1 MSPPVIIGLLVGGI
15 AILGF
20 IVLSISRRDG
30 GSKGSGKSQK
40 RGKDKAARVKEA
52 NRALA
57 QNPKNAQAL
66 STLADVY
73 YSEQDWP
80 RAAST
85 YSILSGLVPTNPDL
99 DEHLINTRHGI
110 ASAQTGD
117 TEAAYKSLMLA
128 RQGHEE
134 QFEINYHLGQIE
146 LKRKNYEKAA
156 GLLKAAYTARPD
168 HPETVRGLGQA
179 LYRMKRPKDA
189 ISLLRRVVE
198 SHPDDKESAFL
209 LGQAYYD
216 AGQQELATKTFEHL
230 RPHPTYGPKACL
242 MAGSMKLKARK
253 YDGAEMDFTI
263 GLKHQG
269 VAPEILLELKYRL
282 AATYSKQQKIEDAMQ
297 QLQEIAQINPNYK
310 DVNAQLG
317 KTRELAGNR
326 NLQIFMMAPTS
337 EFIGLCRRMVANYFP
352 RSRAKVIDIS
362 TDRQE
367 FTDLVAEVSTAKW
380 EDTVIFRFLRTNS
393 SIGEL
398 VLRDL
403 YSRLKEVHAG
413 RGLCITAGDF
423 SDGAKQFVEAR
434 LIDLIDKE
442 GLDKL
447 LKRI

>member
-1 MSPPVIIGLLVGGI
+1 VSPPVIIGLLVGGI
-15 AILGF
+15 AILTLA
-20 IVLSISRRDG
+20 VVSLSRREGKTG
-30 GSKGSGKSQK
+30 GSNGRK

-57 QNPKNAQAL
+57 QNPRNAQAL
-66 STLADVY
+66 NTLADVY
-73 YSEQDWP
+73 YSEQDWS

-99 DEHLINTRHGI
+99 NEHEINLRHGI

-117 TEAAYKSLMLA
+117 TQGAYKSLMLA
-128 RQGHEE
+128 RQGHED

-146 LKRKNYEKAA
+146 LKRKSYERAA

-179 LYRMKRPKDA
+179 LFRMKRPKDA
-189 ISLLRRVVE
+189 ISLLRRVIE
-198 SHPDDKESAFL
+198 AHPDDKESAFL

-253 YDGAEMDFTI
+253 YDDAEMDFSI
-263 GLKHQG
+263 GLKHEG
-269 VAPEILLELKYRL
+269 VPPEILLELKYRL
-282 AATYSKQQKIEDAMQ
+282 AATYSKQQRMDDAIAM
-297 QLQEIAQINPNYK
+297 LQEIAQMNPNYK
-310 DVNAQLG
+310 DVTAQLG

-326 NLQIFMMAPTS
+326 NLQVFMMAPTS
-337 EFIGLCRRMVANYFP
+337 EFIGLCRRMVAAYFP
-352 RSRAKVIDIS
+352 RSRAKVTDIS
-362 TDRQE
+362 TNRQE
-367 FTDLVAEVSTAKW
+367 FTDITAEISTAKW
-380 EDTVIFRFLRTNS
+380 EDTVLFRFVRTNN

-398 VLRDL
+398 LLRDL

-413 RGLCITAGDF
+413 RGLCITAGTF
-423 SDGAKQFVEAR
+423 SDGARQFVEAR

-442 GLDKL
+442 DLDKL
-447 LKRI
+447 LKRV